1 MWQDLKA
8 RLGGL
13 VLIALGLGLG
23 WYFVLWP
30 LQEARQGAP
39 EVRYFLKIFA
49 IVPLCVICGL
59 SFVLLGERLKYAD
72 ASRQNLTVTGWF
84 MFVLVAAVTAAGFL
98 WFKGQ
103 FTALGYR

>member
-23 WYFVLWP
+23 WYFVLGP
-30 LQEARQGAP
+30 LQEARQGVP

-49 IVPLCVICGL
+49 IVPLCIICGL
-59 SFVLLGERLKYAD
+59 GFVLFGERLKYAD
-72 ASRQNLTVTGWF
+72 ASRQNLTATGWF
-84 MFVLVAAVTAAGFL
+84 MFVLIAVATAAGFW
-98 WFKGQ
+98 WFKEQ
-103 FTALGYR
+103 FAALGYR